1 MLKGQSKPES
11 GSESQWGP
19 ERDRERAS
27 KSQREPVRDI
37 ISTLSNI
44 QYHTNLIQ
52 YTISHQPYPISNIHQ
67 PYPGQSSP
75 LAGASP
81 PQGTRTP
88 GPPTSRQC
96 SRTFQGQYGQYGYKR
111 QKDKYFVDKDGT
123 VKTVKGQVHRKMTI
137 GNNRNR
143 KTEGQ
148 TNCKGQNCSHL
159 LAALILAPCKRSR
172 ETTCK

>member
-1 MLKGQSKPES
+1 M
-11 GSESQWGP
+11 
-19 ERDRERAS
+19 RAS
-27 KSQREPVRDI
+27 GGQRETGREPVRARESRLEISYRPYPIFNI
-37 ISTLSNI
+37 IPTLSNI

-52 YTISHQPYPISNIHQ
+52 YPISYQ

-81 PQGTRTP
+81 PQGTRHP
-88 GPPTSRQC
+88 GPPASRQC

-148 TNCKGQNCSHL
+148 TNCKG
-159 LAALILAPCKRSR
+159 
-172 ETTCK
+172 